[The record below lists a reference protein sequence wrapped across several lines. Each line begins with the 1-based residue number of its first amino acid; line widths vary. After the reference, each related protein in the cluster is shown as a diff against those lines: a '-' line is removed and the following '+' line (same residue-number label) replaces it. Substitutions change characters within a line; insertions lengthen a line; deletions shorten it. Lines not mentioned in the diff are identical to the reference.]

1 MNSFAEW
8 LRKLGF
14 RLPDKSPKEDAVQ
27 AEMLVRSRMYKEEF
41 RKWITRGHHQE
52 LLKNIYTTYTLNK
65 LGVRS
70 ELPLHYMSGIG
81 RHTVVIHYLDVY
93 GKDVFPYLQ
102 DYFRDRIMRLG
113 YQLYLSERLDLP
125 KGRLERHILRPQVP
139 AFNINDLPEQLYGNL
154 EVSVFFADQR
164 PVYLEIHAEHLSEQR
179 FNKAF
184 SFDELAEL
192 LFV

>member
-1 MNSFAEW
+1 MNPFSDW

-27 AEMLVRSRMYKEEF
+27 AEMLVRARSYKEEY
-41 RKWITRGHHQE
+41 RKWITQGHHQE
-52 LLKNIYTTYTLNK
+52 LLKNIYTTFTLNK
-65 LGVRS
+65 LGIRS
-70 ELPLHYMSGIG
+70 ELPMHYLGSLGK
-81 RHTVVIHYLDVY
+81 HTVVVHYLDVY

-102 DYFRDRIMRLG
+102 DYFRDRIVRLG

-154 EVSVFFADQR
+154 EVSVFYAEQR
-164 PVYLEIHAEHLSEQR
+164 PVYLEIHAEHLSEKH

-184 SFDELAEL
+184 AFDELAEL